1 VAIEVGNAF
10 AESPTMSHP
19 WRTAALCLVAAIGC
33 TPANYGEI
41 DDHYVPDS
49 PAVYVAKVKNI
60 LVGMPPTDA
69 EVAAVIADPTALN
82 GLVSTWM
89 ATPQYQQK
97 MMVFFELAFQQTQ
110 IATSD
115 FANVNPPN
123 GLRTATDTTLTT
135 QNAIE
140 SFARTVIADNAAG
153 QPLNS
158 AFTTKTLMMTTALMN
173 LYSYFDTHQVNDAS
187 AVVDQFRTDNPK
199 LNITLDGSGSIS
211 IADSANPS
219 SSDYLQF
226 VNPAILTHQYPAGQE
241 ACDGVPSIT
250 FAATSQNLEDVLY
263 GIIPA
268 HTVGSGSD
276 AVNCV
281 ITGSTDVIWQASDF
295 TDWRMVTIRT
305 PNPGEATTSFF
316 DLANMRSSS
325 ELVLNASK
333 PGFFSTPAFQANWPT
348 NSSNQMRVT
357 ANQALIVST
366 GTAID
371 GTDQTTTGMAMP
383 PGLDADHAAPGTA
396 CFGCHQLLDPIRSIF
411 TENYTFFYSSPQT
424 DPLFDKQ
431 PGMFAFQGIV
441 SQVSSI
447 EKFASI
453 IASHPLVP
461 QAWAQK
467 LCYYVNSAA
476 CDTTDPVFQQ
486 IVADFANGFSW
497 NTLVAELVTSPIVTN
512 ATQTKTFDTNG
523 EVIAVSRRDH
533 LCAALDNRL
542 GFTDICQ
549 ILLPDQSPLTTIG
562 QIVGGL
568 PSDGYG
574 RGATIPVL
582 PNQPTLFYRGGME
595 NICEQISSMVID
607 AKPTTSQ
614 PNVKIW
620 SSTQPQQAI
629 SDFVS
634 QIMSLTASDPRSAQ
648 ANAILTS
655 HFQAAQAAGADAT
668 DSLRSTF
675 VAACLSPS
683 FIGIGM

>member
-1 VAIEVGNAF
+1 
-10 AESPTMSHP
+10 MSHL

-41 DDHYVPDS
+41 NDHYDPDS

-60 LVGMPPTDA
+60 LVGLPPTDA
-69 EVAAVIADPTALN
+69 EVAAVVADPTALN
-82 GLVSTWM
+82 GLVGSWM
-89 ATPQYQQK
+89 ALPQYQQK

-110 IATSD
+110 IASSD

-123 GLRTATDTTLTT
+123 GLRAATDTTLTT

-140 SFARTVIADNAAG
+140 SFARTVVANNAAD

-158 AFTTKTLMMTTALMN
+158 AFTTKTLMMTTALMS
-173 LYSYFDTHQVNDAS
+173 LYSYFDTHQVNDANT
-187 AVVDQFRTDNPK
+187 VVDQFRNANPK
-199 LNITLDGSGSIS
+199 LNITMDGSGSIS
-211 IADSANPS
+211 IEDSADPTSPN
-219 SSDYLQF
+219 YMHF

-241 ACDGVPSIT
+241 ACDGVAEIT
-250 FAATSQNLEDVLY
+250 FAANSQNINDVLY
-263 GIIPA
+263 GVIPG
-268 HTVGSGSD
+268 HTVGTGSD

-281 ITGSTDVIWQASDF
+281 ITGSPNVTWQASDF
-295 TDWRMVTIRT
+295 TDWRMVTIRQPQT
-305 PNPGEATTSFF
+305 GEATTSFF
-316 DLANMRSSS
+316 DINTMRSSN
-325 ELVLNASK
+325 ELVLTASK

-371 GTDQTTTGMAMP
+371 GTDQTTTGMANP
-383 PGLDADHAAPGTA
+383 PGLDSAHAAPGSA

-411 TENYTFFYSSPQT
+411 TETYTFFYSSPQT

-431 PGMFAFQGIV
+431 PGMFAFQGVV

-447 EKFASI
+447 EQFATL
-453 IASHPLVP
+453 IATHPLMP

-476 CDTTDPVFQQ
+476 CDPTDPVFTQ
-486 IVADFANGFSW
+486 IVADFANGFNW
-497 NTLVAELVTSPIVTN
+497 NTLVSELVTSPIVTN
-512 ATQTKTFDTNG
+512 ASQTKTFDTNG
-523 EVIAVSRRDH
+523 EIIAVSRRDH
-533 LCAALDNRL
+533 LCAALNTRL
-542 GFTDICQ
+542 GFDDICQ
-549 ILLPDQSPLTTIG
+549 ILLPDQGSLTTIG

-595 NICEQISSMVID
+595 NICEQVSAMVID
-607 AKPTTSQ
+607 AKPTTGQ

-620 SSTQPQQAI
+620 SSTQAQQAI

-655 HFQAAQAAGADAT
+655 HFQAAEAAGADAT